1 MMNINFKVRKNNP
14 YFWFQ
19 IALSVLVPIGA
30 YFGIQAKDVTT
41 WSTVGQITINTV
53 SNPYVLFTILVSV
66 FNTIID
72 PTTDGF
78 TDSANAMKYIKPKKD

>member
-1 MMNINFKVRKNNP
+1 MNINFKVRKNNP

-41 WSTVGQITINTV
+41 WSMVGYVTVKTV
-53 SNPYVLFTILVSV
+53 SNPYVIFTVLVSV

-78 TDSANAMKYIKPKKD
+78 TDSKNAMKYTKPKKD

>member
-1 MMNINFKVRKNNP
+1 MNINFKVRKNNT

-19 IALSVLVPIGA
+19 IALSILVPIGA
-30 YFGIQAKDVTT
+30 YFGIQAQDITT
-41 WSTVGQITINTV
+41 WSMVGYVTVKTV
-53 SNPYVLFTILVSV
+53 SNPYVIFTVLVSV

-78 TDSANAMKYIKPKKD
+78 TDSKKAMTYTNPKKD